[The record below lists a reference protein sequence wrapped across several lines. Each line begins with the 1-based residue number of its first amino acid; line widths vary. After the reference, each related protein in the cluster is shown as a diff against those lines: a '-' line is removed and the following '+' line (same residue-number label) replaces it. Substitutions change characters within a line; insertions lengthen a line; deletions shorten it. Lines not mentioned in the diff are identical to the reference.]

1 MTNPP
6 SLYDPADVFQPSYPA
21 RLGAFM
27 EAGLAAGLTP
37 RSRDTRSTALVL
49 VDVQHDFVDPA
60 GALSVP
66 GAPTDVARLVSWLY
80 ANAGQISQIYASL
93 DTHLPLHIFYRGWWR
108 DPKTGARPAP
118 FTAITVEDVNAG
130 VWAPAYDHEWSRL
143 YLVTLQ
149 AQAKKDLMIWPE
161 HTMEGALGHMLT
173 PALSEAIAWHSAAR
187 QAQPLY
193 ITKGQ
198 PMRTEYYGIFGP
210 EVTDPRDPE
219 TAFNTALLDEV
230 MAHDRIYVAGEAKSH
245 CVLETLRQI
254 VAHYRDDAASL
265 TKVRVL
271 SDCMSSVAHPTINFD
286 ALAEEAFDAMRAL
299 GVQFVTSADPIE

>member
-6 SLYDPADVFQPSYPA
+6 HLYDPDDVFQPPYPA

-37 RSRDTRSTALVL
+37 RAQDKRSTALIL
-49 VDVQHDFVDPA
+49 VDAQYDFVDPA

-80 ANAGQISQIYASL
+80 ANAGRISQIYASL

-108 DPKTGARPAP
+108 DPKTSARPGP
-118 FTAITVEDVNAG
+118 FTVITVENVTAG
-130 VWAPAYDHEWSRL
+130 VWEPAYYPEWSRL
-143 YLVTLQ
+143 YLVALK

-161 HTMEGALGHMLT
+161 HTMEGTLGHMLA
-173 PALSEAIAWHSAAR
+173 PALSEVIAWHSAAR
-187 QAQPLY
+187 QAQPVY
-193 ITKGQ
+193 IPKGRV
-198 PMRTEYYGIFGP
+198 MRTEYYGIFGP
-210 EVTDPRDPE
+210 EVSDPGDPE
-219 TAFNTALLDEV
+219 TAFNTTLLDEV

-254 VAHYRDDAASL
+254 VAHYRDDPVSL
-265 TKVRVL
+265 AKVRVL
-271 SDCMSSVAHPTINFD
+271 TDCMSSVAHPTIDFD
-286 ALAEEAFDAMRAL
+286 ALAEAAFAEMRAQ
-299 GVQFVTSADPIE
+299 GVQFVTSADPVE